1 MEEENVN
8 IKMNLVHAFG
18 STCSL
23 HYNDAIAICSEDID
37 EPRLIFPA
45 GKTMASKSIE
55 RNEMNFIHFD
65 STACDSS

>member
-18 STCSL
+18 STCSC

-37 EPRLIFPA
+37 EPRLVFPT
-45 GKTMASKSIE
+45 GKAMASKSI
-55 RNEMNFIHFD
+55 
-65 STACDSS
+65 